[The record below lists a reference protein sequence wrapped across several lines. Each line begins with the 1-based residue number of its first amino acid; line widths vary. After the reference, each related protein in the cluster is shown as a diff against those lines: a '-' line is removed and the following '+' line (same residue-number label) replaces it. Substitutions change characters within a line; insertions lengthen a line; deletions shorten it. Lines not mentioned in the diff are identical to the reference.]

1 MPRHPGQR
9 YHMGRRHQAR
19 HFQITM
25 TGLQIVDIGQLSA
38 RELEPLLLEETADWD
53 LKLDWDLSKSAGLV
67 REFADARTLSGA
79 ALLDG
84 GEVAG
89 YGYTGLEDHMGLIAD
104 VYVRPRWRNG
114 STEVLLFGVLL
125 DALIGAPGV
134 RRIESQ
140 LMLLEAA
147 SAKGL
152 ERELRLFERLLMKL
166 DANTPLPPSRPS
178 TAQRFRIEPWN
189 DNQLDAAATV
199 IPLAYSGHIDS
210 QINDHYRTV
219 AGASSYLH
227 NMVQFP
233 GSAAF
238 SQAASYIAFH
248 RATGLAAGISLV
260 SFVADDVGHIAEICV
275 APDARGTG
283 LGYELLRQ
291 SIATLRDAGAKR
303 ISLTVTAANEEAVRL
318 YARCGFREARRFY
331 AYVWEKC

>member
-1 MPRHPGQR
+1 MRD
-9 YHMGRRHQAR
+9 
-19 HFQITM
+19 
-25 TGLQIVDIGQLSA
+25 LQIVDIAQLSA
-38 RELEPLLLEETADWD
+38 RDLDPALLDETLDWNRE
-53 LKLDWDLSKSAGLV
+53 LDWDFSKSADLV
-67 REFADARTLSGA
+67 RKFAEARVISGA
-79 ALLDG
+79 ALLDD

-89 YGYTGLEDHMGLIAD
+89 YGYTGLDDHTGLIAD
-104 VYVRPRWRNG
+104 VYVRPRWRSGNA
-114 STEVLLFGVLL
+114 EALLFGVLL

-152 ERELRLFERLLMKL
+152 ERELRVFDRLLMKL
-166 DANTPLPPSRPS
+166 DANAPLPPGRSS
-178 TAQRFRIEPWN
+178 TTQRFRIEPWS
-189 DNQLDAAATV
+189 DHHLDAAATV
-199 IPLAYSGHIDS
+199 ISLAYSGHVDS
-210 QINDHYRTV
+210 QINEHYRTV

-233 GSAAF
+233 GSALF

-248 RATGLAAGISLV
+248 RTTGLAAGISLS

-275 APDARGTG
+275 APDARRTG

-303 ISLTVTAANEEAVRL
+303 ISLTVTAANEEAISL
-318 YARCGFREARRFY
+318 YKRFGFREARRFH